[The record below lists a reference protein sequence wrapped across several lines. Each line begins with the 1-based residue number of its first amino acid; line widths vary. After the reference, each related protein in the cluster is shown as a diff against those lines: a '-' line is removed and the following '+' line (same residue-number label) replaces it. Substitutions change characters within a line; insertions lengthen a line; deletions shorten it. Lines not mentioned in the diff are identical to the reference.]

1 MQHAEALGHG
11 GASAAVA
18 VEQLEHR
25 RRLAQAP
32 RPLDRLGHI
41 DRVDEPH
48 AAVGDQGV

>member
-1 MQHAEALGHG
+1 VQHAEALGDG
-11 GASAAVA
+11 RASAAVA

-32 RPLDRLGHI
+32 RTLDCLGHI

-48 AAVGDQGV
+48 AAVRDQGV